1 MDVSMQ
7 ILVVDDHKMFA
18 ESIELL
24 LAAQHQV
31 TTVSDGSAAI
41 TQVTADKPDIVLL
54 DQRLPDI
61 DGLTLLKVIHA
72 LPDPPPVI
80 LLSGS
85 EDVALIDAARRDG
98 AAGFL
103 HKSLSA
109 EALIEAINLV
119 GTGGTIWP
127 QLEAASVTEGA
138 GESHLLNTEGVNGRI
153 VRELGITGRQIEVL
167 QLLVAGMPNKTI
179 ASQLG
184 IAESTVKT
192 HVKSLFQ
199 VLKVNNR
206 VACQNRARDLG
217 LLQ

>member
-1 MDVSMQ
+1 M
-7 ILVVDDHKMFA
+7 
-18 ESIELL
+18 
-24 LAAQHQV
+24 
-31 TTVSDGSAAI
+31 
-41 TQVTADKPDIVLL
+41 
-54 DQRLPDI
+54 
-61 DGLTLLKVIHA
+61 
-72 LPDPPPVI
+72 
-80 LLSGS
+80 
-85 EDVALIDAARRDG
+85 
-98 AAGFL
+98 
-103 HKSLSA
+103 
-109 EALIEAINLV
+109 IEAINLV

-127 QLEAASVTEGA
+127 QLEAASVTEGS